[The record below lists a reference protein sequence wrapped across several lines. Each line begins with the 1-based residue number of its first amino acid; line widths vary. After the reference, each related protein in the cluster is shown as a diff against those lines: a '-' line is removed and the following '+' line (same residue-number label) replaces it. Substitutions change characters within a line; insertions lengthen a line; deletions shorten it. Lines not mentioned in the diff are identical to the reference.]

1 MSGLGKALPDAGASR
16 YRLVVAWPALISE
29 GDVQSGSCYSV
40 ADTNLS
46 EPLGAPW
53 QQCDNGPVAMRSER
67 TNRARA
73 SRTCPFTNMIL
84 RTPPLSRLLPLEM
97 P

>member
-1 MSGLGKALPDAGASR
+1 
-16 YRLVVAWPALISE
+16 VAWPALISE

-40 ADTNLS
+40 ADTNS
-46 EPLGAPW
+46 RNPLGAPW

-67 TNRARA
+67 TNRART
-73 SRTCPFTNMIL
+73 SRTCPFTHMIP
-84 RTPPLSRLLPLEM
+84 RTPALSCLLPLEM